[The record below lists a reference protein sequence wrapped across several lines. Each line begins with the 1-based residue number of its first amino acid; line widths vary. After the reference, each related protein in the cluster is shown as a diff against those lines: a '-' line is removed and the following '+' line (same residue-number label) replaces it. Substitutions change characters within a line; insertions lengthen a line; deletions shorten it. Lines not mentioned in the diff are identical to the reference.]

1 MMTGTTGV
9 TGAYGSTKQT
19 GSTSE
24 LGKDAFLKLLITQ
37 LQHQDP
43 LKPMDDTQ
51 FIAQLAQ
58 FSSLEQMQTLND
70 NVTPFMQSFD
80 VYAANQSASATI
92 GRTITAADP
101 SPPKDSLG
109 QIISP
114 KTNSDG
120 TPLKD
125 GNGKVI
131 PMDVVGKVQ
140 SVKFTSEGPKVVLTV
155 SQKQLDASTGQI
167 VTRDVIKE
175 IPIRYV
181 SKITE

>member
-1 MMTGTTGV
+1 MITGTTGV
-9 TGAYGSTKQT
+9 TGAYGSSQSTNST
-19 GSTSE
+19 GQ
-24 LGKDAFLKLLITQ
+24 LDKDAFLKLLITQ

-70 NVTPFMQSFD
+70 NVTPFMRSFD
-80 VYAANQSASATI
+80 VFAANQSASATI

-101 SPPKDSLG
+101 DPPRDSMG
-109 QIISP
+109 KVISP
-114 KTNSDG
+114 KTNPDG
-120 TPLKD
+120 TPLMD
-125 GNGKVI
+125 AYGNVI
-131 PMDVVGKVQ
+131 PLDVVGKVQ

-155 SQKQLDASTGQI
+155 SQKQLDPGTGQI
-167 VTRDVIKE
+167 VDRDVIKE

-181 SKITE
+181 SRITE